1 MGMVKK
7 IISLTERQ
15 DSWIKAQLEIGHF
28 GNESELIRELIR
40 ERQMQERQSPAEVKT
55 IQATVTQGEQSG
67 HSKRSGGSSVNIF
80 EMRGWTRIALALV
93 PTR

>member
-7 IISLTERQ
+7 SISLTEQQ

-40 ERQMQERQSPAEVKT
+40 ERQMQEQQSPAEVKT
-55 IQATVTQGEQSG
+55 TRAAVTQDEQNG
-67 HSKRSGGSSVNIF
+67 HSKPSVDDIWEQARRF
-80 EMRGWTRIALALV
+80 DRLQHE
-93 PTR
+93 